1 MKKKIDLLKVNA
13 GLGVALSEF
22 PLDNSQMTLQ
32 DLKLMTR
39 ILDLRTAV
47 LKRHGQLKKKEK
59 S

>member
-1 MKKKIDLLKVNA
+1 MKKKIDLLKVTA